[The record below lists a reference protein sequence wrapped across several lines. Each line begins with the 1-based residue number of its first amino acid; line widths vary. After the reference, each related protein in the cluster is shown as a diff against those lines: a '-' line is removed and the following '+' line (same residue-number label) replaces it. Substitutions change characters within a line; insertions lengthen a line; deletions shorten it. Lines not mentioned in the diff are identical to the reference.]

1 MMLMRPTNVDDLRQ
15 ALFGLPG
22 DMKVEA
28 DPDTGISAKTV
39 DELRAMTSW
48 PPGLRVETPQDNYDV
63 STVRI
68 SKPVD

>member
-1 MMLMRPTNVDDLRQ
+1 MLPNNVDELRQ

-28 DPDTGISAKTV
+28 DPDTEISAKTV

-48 PPGLRVETPQDNYDV
+48 PPGLRVEAPRERYPD
-63 STVRI
+63 STVKI
-68 SKPVD
+68 SKLQP